1 MNAAL
6 RHLIGK
12 ICHMYL
18 DNIVIWSNLVAEHV
32 NHIDMVIKA
41 PANTKLF
48 CNRKKCQFFMM
59 ELDFLG
65 HHISAHG
72 IKLNSS
78 KIQRI
83 LDWPTPVNSMDIH
96 TFLGLVHYIVNFL
109 PTLADYTRVL
119 TPLMTKEA

>member
-1 MNAAL
+1 
-6 RHLIGK
+6 
-12 ICHMYL
+12 
-18 DNIVIWSNLVAEHV
+18 
-32 NHIDMVIKA
+32 
-41 PANTKLF
+41 
-48 CNRKKCQFFMM
+48 MM

-65 HHISAHG
+65 HHISALG